1 MLTPLR
7 RELLA
12 LLAKTD
18 ACRPPALRRSSHPEA
33 LLATD
38 LPLLVAE
45 EAAAAFIRAAE
56 ARGWRVWAEGGWLLL
71 DHPVEAPPLLPRR
84 LTGEAACCLSLLL
97 RHPGGDAP
105 TASIRA
111 LAKAAE
117 AGDRQV
123 QRLCEAWHRDF
134 AACLRRREPLPSGLI
149 PYLYA
154 VFERTSGEAME

>member
-84 LTGEAACCLSLLL
+84 LTGEAA
-97 RHPGGDAP
+97 
-105 TASIRA
+105 
-111 LAKAAE
+111 
-117 AGDRQV
+117 
-123 QRLCEAWHRDF
+123 
-134 AACLRRREPLPSGLI
+134 
-149 PYLYA
+149 
-154 VFERTSGEAME
+154 